1 MKINLLIIFTLL
13 SVTINAQNRVDD
25 AVPII
30 TKKSSALILATG
42 WLKNSSGQWISGK
55 NKIPQDLGEN
65 QKLLGNY
72 ESYGLGTDNFT
83 SLEIKDVKIA
93 DSSYAIII
101 KKYRDGFYT
110 YSSIEK
116 GWNNKVSCKYYVVSK
131 AELAKAYK
139 LSADYLNKTTIR
151 ILYEGTLMFINN
163 QTFND
168 RTISIDLASNV
179 KQNSNNR
186 DFFAHK
192 LGLNIYYIKAKNLVQ
207 FYLYDANSYS
217 MDMEYED
224 DESQKAKKYYE
235 TDAGAFKKFL
245 NFSVL

>member
-13 SVTINAQNRVDD
+13 TASINAQNRMDEPL
-25 AVPII
+25 PII

-72 ESYGLGTDNFT
+72 ESYGLGTDNFN

-93 DSSYAIII
+93 DSAYAIII

-110 YSSIEK
+110 YSSIQK

-131 AELAKAYK
+131 AELANAYK
-139 LSADYLNKTTIR
+139 LTPDYLNKTTMR
-151 ILYEGTLMFINN
+151 ILYEGTLMFINT

-168 RTISIDLASNV
+168 RNISKDLASNV
-179 KQNSNNR
+179 KQNSHNR
-186 DFFAHK
+186 DFFEHR
-192 LGLNIYYIKAKNLVQ
+192 LGLNIYYFKAKNLVQ

-224 DESQKAKKYYE
+224 DESQKATKYYE
-235 TDAGAFKKFL
+235 TDAITFKKFL

>member
-1 MKINLLIIFTLL
+1 MKLNLFLIFTLVV
-13 SVTINAQNRVDD
+13 VTINAQNRMDD
-25 AVPII
+25 ALPII

-72 ESYGLGTDNFT
+72 ESYGLGTDNFI
-83 SLEIKDVKIA
+83 SIEIKDVKIV
-93 DSSYAIII
+93 DSTYAIII

-110 YSSIEK
+110 YSSIQK

-139 LSADYLNKTTIR
+139 LTPDYLNKTTVR
-151 ILYEGTLMFINN
+151 ILYEGILMFINT

-168 RTISIDLASNV
+168 RTISKDLASNI
-179 KQNSNNR
+179 KENSNHR
-186 DFFAHK
+186 DFFEHK
-192 LGLNIYYIKAKNLVQ
+192 LGLNIYYFKAKNLVQ

-224 DESQKAKKYYE
+224 DESQKGKKYYE
-235 TDAGAFKKFL
+235 TDAVTFKNFL
-245 NFSVL
+245 NFSIL